1 MPPDPHP
8 SDAHRANGHFRNP
21 WAPAT
26 TEHRVSAFLKWILID
41 RPRDLRRRDIGPATF
56 AAEHPRA
63 TPTFPSP
70 HAAPDDIVITWV
82 GHSTF
87 LIQIGGANVLTDPVW
102 GERASPITWLGPR
115 RWVEP
120 GIDFDALPPID
131 GVLISHDHYDHLDTP
146 TVRRLAARYPD
157 ARWFAPLGVGT
168 WLAQRGAR
176 DIVER
181 DWWETVEW
189 HSAEHR
195 AGGPS
200 RGAPR
205 RVAPQRVAPHVPL
218 HLTCTPAQHFSG
230 RRLDN
235 RNHTLWCGWT
245 VRAGPRAVYFV
256 GDTGRHPLF
265 AEIGQRLG
273 PFDATL
279 IPIGAYDPQWFMRP
293 VHITP
298 EDAVAAYG
306 EIANGQLGNALG
318 ANGLQ
323 PGNAPVTNVPPLMIG
338 MHWGTFKLTDEPMD
352 EPPSRTRRAWDA
364 AGYPPERLWVP
375 RHGES
380 RRL

>member
-1 MPPDPHP
+1 MPPDPHS
-8 SDAHRANGHFRNP
+8 SDAHRANGRFRNP

-26 TEHRVSAFLKWILID
+26 TQGRVGSFLKWILID
-41 RPRDLRRRDIGPATF
+41 RPRDLRRRDIDPATF

-70 HAAPDDIVITWV
+70 HAAHDDIVITWV

-87 LIQIGGANVLTDPVW
+87 LIQIGGYNFLTDPVW
-102 GERASPITWLGPR
+102 GERASPVTWLGPR

-120 GIDFDALPPID
+120 GIDFTALPPVD

-146 TVRRLAARYPD
+146 TVVRLATRNPG
-157 ARWFAPLGVGT
+157 ARWFAPLGVRP
-168 WLAQRGAR
+168 WLTRRGAR
-176 DIVER
+176 DIIER
-181 DWWETVEW
+181 DWWETTEW
-189 HSAEHR
+189 R
-195 AGGPS
+195 TGKQPT
-200 RGAPR
+200 
-205 RVAPQRVAPHVPL
+205 L
-218 HLTCTPAQHFSG
+218 TLTCTPAQHFSG

-279 IPIGAYDPQWFMRP
+279 MPIGAYDPQWFMRP
-293 VHITP
+293 VHVTP

-306 EIANGQLGNALG
+306 ELANGQLGNALG
-318 ANGLQ
+318 TNRLPA
-323 PGNAPVTNVPPLMIG
+323 GNTSVPSVPPLMVG

-352 EPPSRTRRAWDA
+352 EPPGRTRRAWDA
-364 AGYPPERLWVP
+364 AGYPPDRLWVP